1 MHVFTIVF
9 ASELEKLFTMM
20 AKSGPAFTK
29 TVRKRTTEFERLFPT
44 HNGRCFCRRRLR
56 CACPADA
63 VPVAGTHGRCGAC
76 RERLTC
82 DCVDAHMA
90 LELAV
95 IPSVPVNVSVA
106 GESMRNLRL
115 VNKSTLAAYKECMTH
130 VRMTTVITAYR
141 TTWRALAGVKAR
153 ESVVGSRVGCC
164 VGECS
169 RCHGNIHQCN
179 CSVFT
184 CRCEVCVWVRYLMHE
199 EYMQVIVPVNDV
211 DLDDDYRGDKPERVY
226 YRTPR
231 ALSLYSHTRDD
242 QSMLA
247 EYTRLRRLSFERYMS
262 PCLTAAEEGNTC
274 RGDPAY
280 DESLDSEIEDSDE
293 YEDASDD

>member
-169 RCHGNIHQCN
+169 LCHGSLHECV
-179 CSVFT
+179 CGVFS
-184 CRCEVCVWVRYLMHE
+184 CECAVCVWLRHIMYDPPTDT
-199 EYMQVIVPVNDV
+199 IV
-211 DLDDDYRGDKPERVY
+211 DLDDDYRGDKPERFAT
-226 YRTPR
+226 RTPT
-231 ALSLYSHTRDD
+231 ALPPRDPRHD
-242 QSMLA
+242 ARLLA
-247 EYTRLRRLSFERYMS
+247 EYTRLRLRSFLKYSATTPAM
-262 PCLTAAEEGNTC
+262 AAEERFERAASGS
-274 RGDPAY
+274 PVY
-280 DESLDSEIEDSDE
+280 DESLDSDFEKDTDE
-293 YEDASDD
+293 YE